1 MSMNLSEMLAP
12 IVAWFKSLGMPELI
26 VHWGHPLM
34 MGIVIVVL
42 GSYMGLAGWRG
53 RTLMATD
60 KAAALQSH
68 TDHRKLAPLMT
79 IFLTLGFTGGVL
91 SMAMHDKPLL
101 ESPHFWTG
109 AIVLILLYTNGAL
122 STFGFVGKED
132 KANLRTLHAYLGS
145 AALSVMVIHAALGLK
160 LGLSMQGH

>member
-1 MSMNLSEMLAP
+1 MNLSQLLAP
-12 IVAWFKSLGMPELI
+12 LVNWFKSLGMPELI
-26 VHWGHPLM
+26 VHWGHPAM
-34 MGIVIVVL
+34 MGIVIFVL
-42 GSYMGLAGWRG
+42 GSYVAIAGWRG

-60 KAAALQSH
+60 KDAALKNF

-79 IFLTLGFTGGVL
+79 LFLTLGFTGGVL

-109 AIVLILLYTNGAL
+109 SIVLILLYTNGAI
-122 STFGFVGKED
+122 STFGFLGKED

-145 AALSVMVIHAALGLK
+145 AALVVMVLHAVLGVQ
-160 LGLSMQGH
+160 LGLSI